1 MFVCYLWFCLSFY
14 VGVWRNIALRWAAW
28 WNCPERLCT
37 SSTYSNRVNDYL
49 LFMIYY
55 LLFIYFIVFDSFI
68 FVYYLLFC
76 LSFYVRVWK
85 DNALIPP
92 LWNQTSWTSSY
103 KFYLFESCEWLFMMY
118 DLIFIYLI
126 ILYLFI
132 ISHFVYRFTW
142 ECERIV
148 RLLLHYEIILN
159 LKLQVLFIRIVSM
172 IICDLLFI
180 YLIILYL
187 FIIYYFVLSF
197 YVGVWRNNALVT
209 PSWNHPEPLVTSSI
223 YSNREDGRFFVIY
236 SSSLSIFFN
245 NLCNLCWFICYFV

>member
-1 MFVCYLWFCLSFY
+1 MIIYSSWFIIHYLSIL
-14 VGVWRNIALRWAAW
+14 L
-28 WNCPERLCT
+28 
-37 SSTYSNRVNDYL
+37 YL
-49 LFMIYY
+49 ILLYLFIIYY
-55 LLFIYFIVFDSFI
+55 
-68 FVYYLLFC
+68 FVYHFTCECERIMRLFHH
-76 LSFYVRVWK
+76 YV
-85 DNALIPP
+85 
-92 LWNQTSWTSSY
+92 NQTSWTSSY
-103 KFYLFESCEWLFMMY
+103 KFYLFESCEWLFMIY

-132 ISHFVYRFTW
+132 NYHFVYRFTW
-142 ECERIV
+142 ECERAM